1 MFAPLSADDAS
12 TAPAAPAAAP
22 VADFVPTVPMPGD
35 HPQQADCPLFKHK
48 TLGQPVAVWLYRDAA
63 GQPEGYQCRFDLVD
77 EASNPVIDSKTG
89 KQKKEFRP
97 FRHGTKTGKNGKPW
111 VAFHWRGWGDSRPL
125 YRLPELLADTE
136 KLVFITEGE
145 KKADAVPV
153 LFPDAVGVA
162 PMNGAMSPGK
172 TDWAPLAGRR
182 VIISTDN
189 DEAGLSFGDEVYSL
203 LRRAGVTEIS
213 HLRPDRIGCRIV
225 RDGEMV
231 LRDGGCPSKYDLAD
245 ALRDGFTAEHIAS
258 LRTDPSFFTTY
269 DDAQARKATAD
280 WIAAAEARA
289 GEPAPKK
296 DKKYVWPFRLTERGV
311 ERRVED
317 EETGEVEWHWL
328 CSRLEVAADTRN
340 VSGEDWG
347 RLLIVPDRDGL
358 QHDWPMPMSL
368 MAGDGTAYR
377 ERLFSLGLVL
387 SPARNC
393 RAWLAEYIQ
402 TARPEGK
409 ARAVNRLGWAG
420 RAFVMPDA
428 TIGDTSGERLLLQ
441 TSGAGTHTFRVAGT
455 LGDWQEHV
463 AAPCAG
469 NSRLVLALSAAFAA
483 PLLYLTGAESGG
495 YHFRGKSSGGKT
507 TALVVA
513 GSVWGGGGLKG
524 YIKSWRTTDNGL
536 EAVAAE
542 HCDTLLGLDEMSQV
556 DAKAAG
562 AAAYMLAN
570 GAGKSRAGRGGESR
584 EAAEWRLLF
593 LSNGEVSLA
602 DKLAEDCKGRR
613 VAAGQAVRVIDLPA
627 DAGAG
632 MGLFENLHGAP
643 SGDAFS
649 RQLKDACGQFY
660 GTASRTFLEEITSK
674 IDETAEAV
682 AAFSADFVARHVPAG
697 ADGQVS
703 RAASRFALVA
713 AAGELAIRVGVVP
726 WQTGEAS
733 NAAARCFQDWLAGRG
748 GTGAAETTA
757 GLSAVR
763 RFIELHGESRF
774 TRWGDGQSDT
784 DDNPLRATVNRAGFR
799 RAAADGG
806 TEYFILPEAWKTEVC
821 AGHDA
826 VTVAKALA
834 AAGMLKVSSDGKFQ
848 VKDRLPGSANPVRC
862 YHVLAS
868 IMGGDD
874 AGN

>member
-1 MFAPLSADDAS
+1 MFAPLSADDAT
-12 TAPAAPAAAP
+12 TAPAAPDAAP
-22 VADFVPTVPMPGD
+22 AGDFVPSVPMPGD
-35 HPQQADCPLFKHK
+35 HPQQADCVLFKHK

-63 GQPEGYQCRFDLVD
+63 GQPEGYVCRFDLVD
-77 EASNPVIDSKTG
+77 EAGNPVIDPKTG

-111 VAFHWRGWGDSRPL
+111 VTFHWKGWGDNRPL
-125 YRLPELLADTE
+125 YRLPEMMADTD
-136 KLVFITEGE
+136 KPAFVCEGE
-145 KKADAVPV
+145 RKADAVPV
-153 LFPDAVGVA
+153 LFPDAVGVS

-182 VIISTDN
+182 CIISTDN

-203 LRRAGVTEIS
+203 LRQAGVTEIM
-213 HLRPDRIGCRIV
+213 HLRPDRIGCRAIH
-225 RDGEMV
+225 DGEIV

-245 ALRDGFTAEHIAS
+245 AQKDGFTAEHIDS
-258 LRTDPSFFTTY
+258 LRTDPGFFTAY
-269 DDAQARKATAD
+269 QDAKARKATAD

-347 RLLIVPDRDGL
+347 RLLVVTDRDGKR
-358 QHDWPMPMSL
+358 HEWPMPMSML
-368 MAGDGTAYR
+368 AGDGTAYR
-377 ERLFSLGLVL
+377 ERLLSLGLVL
-387 SPARNC
+387 SSARYA
-393 RAWLAEYIQ
+393 REWLAEYIQ
-402 TARPEGK
+402 TARPKGK

-441 TSGAGTHTFRVAGT
+441 TAGVGTHAFRVAGT
-455 LGDWQEHV
+455 LAEWQQHV

-483 PLLYLTGAESGG
+483 PLLNLTGAESGG

-536 EAVAAE
+536 EGVAAW
-542 HCDTLLGLDEMSQV
+542 HCDALLCLDELSQV

-570 GAGKSRAGRGGESR
+570 GAGKSRAGRGGECR

-593 LSNGEVSLA
+593 LSNGEISLA
-602 DKLAEDCKGRR
+602 DKMAEDGKGRR

-660 GTASRTFLEEITSK
+660 GTAARTFLEAITGK
-674 IDETAEAV
+674 IEETAKAV
-682 AAFSADFVARHVPAG
+682 GAFSHDFVTRHVPAG

-726 WQTGEAS
+726 WQAREAS

-757 GLSAVR
+757 AISAVQ

-774 TRWGDGQSDT
+774 TRWGNGQFDT
-784 DDNPLRATVNRAGFR
+784 DDNPQRATVNRAGFR

-806 TEYFILPEAWKTEVC
+806 TEYFILPEVWKTEVC
-821 AGHDA
+821 AGHDF
-826 VTVAKALA
+826 VTVARALA
-834 AAGMLKVSSDGKFQ
+834 AADMLKVASDGRLQ
-848 VKDRLPGSANPVRC
+848 TMNRLPGSANPVRC

>member
-1 MFAPLSADDAS
+1 M
-12 TAPAAPAAAP
+12 
-22 VADFVPTVPMPGD
+22 
-35 HPQQADCPLFKHK
+35 
-48 TLGQPVAVWLYRDAA
+48 
-63 GQPEGYQCRFDLVD
+63 
-77 EASNPVIDSKTG
+77 TG
-89 KQKKEFRP
+89 K
-97 FRHGTKTGKNGKPW
+97 
-111 VAFHWRGWGDSRPL
+111 
-125 YRLPELLADTE
+125 
-136 KLVFITEGE
+136 
-145 KKADAVPV
+145 
-153 LFPDAVGVA
+153 
-162 PMNGAMSPGK
+162 
-172 TDWAPLAGRR
+172 
-182 VIISTDN
+182 
-189 DEAGLSFGDEVYSL
+189 
-203 LRRAGVTEIS
+203 
-213 HLRPDRIGCRIV
+213 
-225 RDGEMV
+225 
-231 LRDGGCPSKYDLAD
+231 
-245 ALRDGFTAEHIAS
+245 
-258 LRTDPSFFTTY
+258 
-269 DDAQARKATAD
+269 
-280 WIAAAEARA
+280 
-289 GEPAPKK
+289 
-296 DKKYVWPFRLTERGV
+296 GV
-311 ERRVED
+311 ERRVEKED
-317 EETGEVEWHWL
+317 KETGITIIEWHLL

-340 VSGEDWG
+340 DSGEDWG
-347 RLLIVPDRDGL
+347 RLLVVTDRDGKR
-358 QHDWPMPMSL
+358 HEWPMPMSML
-368 MAGDGTAYR
+368 AGDGTAYR
-377 ERLFSLGLVL
+377 ERLLSLGLVL
-387 SPARNC
+387 SSARYA
-393 RAWLAEYIQ
+393 REWLAEYIQ
-402 TARPEGK
+402 TARPKGK

-441 TSGAGTHTFRVAGT
+441 TAGVGTHAFRVAGT
-455 LGDWQEHV
+455 LAEWQQHV

-483 PLLYLTGAESGG
+483 PLLNLTGAESGG

-536 EAVAAE
+536 EGVAAW
-542 HCDTLLGLDEMSQV
+542 HCDALLCLDELSQV

-570 GAGKSRAGRGGESR
+570 GAGKSRAGRGGECR

-593 LSNGEVSLA
+593 LSNGEISLA
-602 DKLAEDCKGRR
+602 DKMAEDGKGRR

-660 GTASRTFLEEITSK
+660 GTAARTFLEAITSQ

-703 RAASRFALVA
+703 RAASRFALVG
-713 AAGELAIRVGVVP
+713 AAGELATRVQVLP
-726 WQTGEAS
+726 WQAGEAS

-774 TRWGDGQSDT
+774 TRWGDGQSEA

-834 AAGMLKVSSDGKFQ
+834 AAGMLKVGSDGKFQ